1 MIGVGMWR
9 RRAAGG
15 STHICFLHWHTWH
28 ARIVREGRCTVS
40 SSSSSRVHV
49 DVQTDTEMSCFAVL
63 GVVLLLQVP

>member
-1 MIGVGMWR
+1 
-9 RRAAGG
+9 
-15 STHICFLHWHTWH
+15 
-28 ARIVREGRCTVS
+28 VREGRCTVS